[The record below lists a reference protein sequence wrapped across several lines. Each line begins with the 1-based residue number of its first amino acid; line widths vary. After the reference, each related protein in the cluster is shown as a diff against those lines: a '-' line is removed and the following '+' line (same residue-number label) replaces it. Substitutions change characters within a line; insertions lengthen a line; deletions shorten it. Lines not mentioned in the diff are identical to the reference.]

1 MKKRNLSLIIISA
14 LVYILCG
21 ALMIIGTKYDLEI
34 SKSLFNPESKF
45 AIDFELFVQFV
56 YWGMWGPL
64 ATVLFL
70 NSHGLNE
77 CLGIISNIFPFIHTV
92 KNTQSKAY
100 KFFDILVFSISKFG
114 FFIMAVVGWKKLIE
128 NIMNDFVELS
138 QATYFLICIIVSWI
152 AIFLF
157 SRINK
162 ETLKKLEL
170 LALAG
175 VLLGILYKICEE
187 LKAVTGRIRFREMVA
202 YSNDIL
208 REKKSTGAL
217 VSCGQLDGFKTSL
230 NKGMIEA
237 TDFSAFTPWYKI
249 APSYDYYDHPNS
261 FPSGHTT
268 YSCTLLLSTLFCKA
282 FEKLKKYAPLALILS
297 IIYVGVVGFSRIIA
311 GAHYLT
317 DVAGACIIGYT
328 LFLVVYAI
336 YGIFD
341 KRNILNR

>member
-1 MKKRNLSLIIISA
+1 MKKRSLSLIIIS
-14 LVYILCG
+14 VFIYVLCVVM
-21 ALMIIGTKYDLEI
+21 MIVGTKYDLEI
-34 SKSLFNPESKF
+34 SKSLFNPENKF
-45 AIDFELFVQFV
+45 AIDFELFSQFV

-77 CLGIISNIFPFIHTV
+77 CLGVISNILPFIHTV
-92 KNTQSKAY
+92 KNTQSKVY

-138 QATYFLICIIVSWI
+138 QATYFLICIVVSWI
-152 AIFLF
+152 GIFLF

-175 VLLGILYKICEE
+175 VLLGIFYKICEE
-187 LKAVTGRIRFREMVA
+187 LKGVTGRIRFREMVA

-208 REKKSTGAL
+208 REKKSTLAL
-217 VSCGQLDGFKTSL
+217 VSCGQLDGFTTRLSR
-230 NKGMIEA
+230 NMINS
-237 TDFSAFTPWYKI
+237 TDFSAFTDWYKI
-249 APSYDYYDHPNS
+249 APKYDYYDHPNS

-268 YSCTLLLSTLFCKA
+268 YSCTLFLSVLFCNA
-282 FEKLKKYAPLALILS
+282 FDKLKKYTPLVLILS
-297 IIYVGVVGFSRIIA
+297 FIYVGIVGFSRIIA

-336 YGIFD
+336 YNIFD
-341 KRNILNR
+341 KRNILNN

>member
-1 MKKRNLSLIIISA
+1 MKKRNISLIIISSVFYLICA
-14 LVYILCG
+14 LM
-21 ALMIIGTKYDLEI
+21 MIIGTKFDLEI

-45 AIDFELFVQFV
+45 AIDFEIFSQFV

-70 NSHGLNE
+70 NSHNLNE

-92 KNTQSKAY
+92 ENTQSKVY
-100 KFFDILVFSISKFG
+100 KFFNIAVISISKFG
-114 FFIMAVVGWKKLIE
+114 FFIMAVIGWKKLIE
-128 NIMNDFVELS
+128 NVMNDFVELS
-138 QATYFLICIIVSWI
+138 QATYFTICIVVSWI
-152 AIFLF
+152 GIILF
-157 SRINK
+157 SKINK

-187 LKAVTGRIRFREMVA
+187 LKEVTGRIRFREMVA

-217 VSCGQLDGFKTSL
+217 VSFGKLDGFKTNLSS
-230 NKGMIEA
+230 GMIET

-249 APSYDYYDHPNS
+249 APKYDYYDNANS

-268 YSCTLLLSTLFCKA
+268 YSCTLLLSALFCNA
-282 FEKLKKYAPLALILS
+282 FYKFKKYTPLALVIS
-297 IIYVGVVGFSRIIA
+297 IIYIGVVGFSRIIA

-328 LFLVVYAI
+328 LFLVVYTI

-341 KRNILNR
+341 RKNILNK